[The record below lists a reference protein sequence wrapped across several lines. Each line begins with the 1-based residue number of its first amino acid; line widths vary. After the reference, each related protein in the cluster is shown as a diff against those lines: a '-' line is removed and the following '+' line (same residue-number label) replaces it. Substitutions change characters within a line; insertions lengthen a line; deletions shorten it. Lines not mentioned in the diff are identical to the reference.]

1 MFGIGPPELL
11 VIGVLFLVV
20 FGPSKL
26 PSMAR
31 DVGRLVTESRRYV
44 DELKSELVSEEVKE
58 ARRDAQ
64 EFKPELASSGENG
77 RSSAPTPST
86 TTPPPAHR
94 RLDCSL

>member
-31 DVGRLVTESRRYV
+31 DVGRLVIESRRYV
-44 DELKSELVSEEVKE
+44 DELKSELVSEEVNE

-64 EFKPELASSGENG
+64 EFKSELASSGEREERG
-77 RSSAPTPST
+77 IPD
-86 TTPPPAHR
+86 
-94 RLDCSL
+94 L

>member
-31 DVGRLVTESRRYV
+31 DVGRLVIESRRYV
-44 DELKSELVSEEVKE
+44 DELKSEFVSEEVKE
-58 ARRDAQ
+58 AGRDAQ
-64 EFKPELASSGENG
+64 EFKSELASSGEREERG
-77 RSSAPTPST
+77 IPD
-86 TTPPPAHR
+86 
-94 RLDCSL
+94 L

>member
-31 DVGRLVTESRRYV
+31 DVGRLVIESRRYV
-44 DELKSELVSEEVKE
+44 DELKSEFVSEEVKE

-64 EFKPELASSGENG
+64 EFKSELASSGNG
-77 RSSAPTPST
+77 RSAASPIS
-86 TTPPPAHR
+86 R
-94 RLDCSL
+94 ERS

>member
-31 DVGRLVTESRRYV
+31 DVGRLVIESRRYV
-44 DELKSELVSEEVKE
+44 DELKSELVSEEVNE
-58 ARRDAQ
+58 ARRDTQ
-64 EFKPELASSGENG
+64 EFKSELASSGEREERG
-77 RSSAPTPST
+77 IP
-86 TTPPPAHR
+86 
-94 RLDCSL
+94 DF

>member
-31 DVGRLVTESRRYV
+31 DVGRLVIESRRYV

-64 EFKPELASSGENG
+64 EFKSELASSGEREERG
-77 RSSAPTPST
+77 IPD
-86 TTPPPAHR
+86 
-94 RLDCSL
+94 L

>member
-1 MFGIGPPELL
+1 LFGIGPPELL

-31 DVGRLVTESRRYV
+31 DVGRLVIESRRYV
-44 DELKSELVSEEVKE
+44 DELKSELVSEEVNE

-64 EFKPELASSGENG
+64 EFKSELASSGEREERG
-77 RSSAPTPST
+77 IPD
-86 TTPPPAHR
+86 
-94 RLDCSL
+94 L